1 MSDSFVTVG
10 HFLNLSNA
18 YLVRSRLEAA
28 GLRTFFPD
36 EHSALANEGGFLG
49 LGKSGIRIQVAA
61 CDEEEALALIEGDER
76 ESVDETVYVPPAEGA
91 DEEEGNWRELRGS
104 FGFGVFAFVCF
115 VMIVLKG
122 ILWV

>member
-10 HFLNLSNA
+10 HFLNLSQA

-36 EHSALANEGGFLG
+36 EHSALANEGGFLA

-61 CDEEEALALIEGDER
+61 GDEEEALALIEGDER
-76 ESVDETVYVPPAEGA
+76 ESVDETVYVPLAEGA
-91 DEEEGNWRELRGS
+91 EEEEGNWRELRGF
-104 FGFGVFAFVCF
+104 FGFVMFALVCF
-115 VMIVLKG
+115 LVYVVHGL
-122 ILWV
+122 VF